1 MVRIQHCSMT
11 AAIAGQ
17 VLTVEV
23 VPAVEALV
31 PAVEALVLAV
41 EALVPAVGLT
51 LPEHRQLPQN
61 RLEEQATQE
70 AYREAHH
77 VVGQKLCIQ
86 P

>member
-11 AAIAGQ
+11 APIAGQ
-17 VLTVEV
+17 VLAVEV
-23 VPAVEALV
+23 VQLLAVEEAVV
-31 PAVEALVLAV
+31 PAV

-51 LPEHRQLPQN
+51 LLEHRQLPQN

-70 AYREAHH
+70 GYREAHH

>member
-11 AAIAGQ
+11 AAIAGL
-17 VLTVEV
+17 VLTVA
-23 VPAVEALV
+23 AVQL
-31 PAVEALVLAV
+31 LAV
-41 EALVPAVGLT
+41 EEAVVPAVGLT
-51 LPEHRQLPQN
+51 LPEHRQLPQI
-61 RLEEQATQE
+61 RLGEQAPQE